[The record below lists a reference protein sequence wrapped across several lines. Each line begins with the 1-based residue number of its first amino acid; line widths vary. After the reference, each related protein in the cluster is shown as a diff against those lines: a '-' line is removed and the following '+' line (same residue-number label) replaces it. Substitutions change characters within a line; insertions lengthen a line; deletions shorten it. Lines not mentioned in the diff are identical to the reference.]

1 MKGLR
6 NLVVAGCSVLLLSQC
21 ATQDEVR
28 KLNYQI
34 RTVNQKVEE
43 VKSSTTNQMQ
53 KGQASSVNRID
64 AMSGE
69 TQQLRAL
76 VEESGQK
83 SSQLREQT
91 KEDLAALASTVEQM
105 RMENEQRIK
114 ALEARIDQVSGSLD
128 RVQKARVEAAEQRA
142 REAARRAEEA
152 RKRTVVAATASSGSQ
167 VTLKPAAKK
176 VRIGSGTVVSA
187 TQSTKPSAAATA
199 PVPSESKP
207 ATEKQ
212 VVVAAPAAPVT
223 GTDLFSQGMDSFKA
237 GKYKEANKIFEQVL
251 AGNPQGAKAAQTLF
265 YMGECLFNQGEFD
278 LAILDYQKV
287 ISNHPKDSHTPAAL
301 LKQGMSFEKLT
312 DHETAKIIYKKLI
325 ADYPNSSEAGLAEK
339 RLNNL

>member
-43 VKSSTTNQMQ
+43 VKSSTANQMQ

-64 AMSGE
+64 AMSSE

-76 VEESGQK
+76 VDESGQK

-91 KEDLAALASTVEQM
+91 TQDLATLVSTVEQM
-105 RMENEQRIK
+105 RMENEQRFK
-114 ALEARIDQVSGSLD
+114 SLEARIDQMAGSLD

-142 REAARRAEEA
+142 RQAARRAEEA
-152 RKRTVVAATASSGSQ
+152 RQRTVVAAAASSSRL

-187 TQSTKPSAAATA
+187 AQSSKSSAV
-199 PVPSESKP
+199 VPARPASKP
-207 ATEKQ
+207 AAEKQ
-212 VVVAAPAAPVT
+212 VVVAAPVAPAA
-223 GTDLFSQGMDSFKA
+223 GTDLFSQGMDNFKA

-251 AGNPQGAKAAQTLF
+251 ASNPKGAKAAQTLF
-265 YMGECLFNQGEFD
+265 YMGECLFNQGEYD

-287 ISNHPKDSHTPAAL
+287 ISNHPQDSHTPAAL

-325 ADYPNSSEAGLAEK
+325 AEHSNSSEAGLAEK
-339 RLNNL
+339 RLGKL

>member
-43 VKSSTTNQMQ
+43 VKSSTANQMQ

-91 KEDLAALASTVEQM
+91 KQDLAALQNTVEQM

-114 ALEARIDQVSGSLD
+114 ALEVRIDQVSGNLD
-128 RVQKARVEAAEQRA
+128 RVQKARVQAAEQRA

-152 RKRTVVAATASSGSQ
+152 RKRTVVAAAASSGSS
-167 VTLKPAAKK
+167 VTLRPAGKK
-176 VRIGSGTVVSA
+176 IRIGSGKVVSA
-187 TQSTKPSAAATA
+187 AQSQKSSAAAPA
-199 PVPSESKP
+199 QPADKQPV
-207 ATEKQ
+207 TEKQ
-212 VVVAAPAAPVT
+212 VVAAAPAAPAV
-223 GTDLFSQGMDSFKA
+223 GTDLFSQGMDNFKA

-265 YMGECLFNQGEFD
+265 YMGECLFNQGEYD

-287 ISNHPKDSHTPAAL
+287 ISNHPKDQHTPAAL

-325 ADYPNSSEAGLAEK
+325 ADYANSSEAGLAEK
-339 RLNNL
+339 RLEKL